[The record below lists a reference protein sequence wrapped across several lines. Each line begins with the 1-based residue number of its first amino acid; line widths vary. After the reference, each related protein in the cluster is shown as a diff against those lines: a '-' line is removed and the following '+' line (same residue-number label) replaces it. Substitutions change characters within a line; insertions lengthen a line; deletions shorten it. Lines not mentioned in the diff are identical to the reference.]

1 MKNESNTQLK
11 RSLGLSTV
19 MLSVIGM
26 VIGSGVF
33 FKPQAVYTITGGA
46 PGIGLLIWVFAG
58 LITLF
63 GGLTTAELAASI
75 PKTGGLVSWV
85 EKCFGQGLG
94 YLLGWCES
102 VVFWPANV
110 GALGTIFSIQALKLI
125 GVSDKY
131 TIPFA
136 IFMVFFLIVCNC
148 LGANVGGMI
157 GNVFTVAKLVPLA
170 VIILMA
176 FTSTQSSPENLT
188 PFIQRGDSFIAIF
201 ATGMLTCMYAY
212 DGWIHVGNAAGE
224 MKNPKKDLPKA
235 IVLGLSIVILV
246 YAVINIGY
254 LLVIPADQLANTATP
269 AADVVAKLMGGNMGA
284 KLITVGILIAVFGT
298 LNSNIMMGMRIPYAM
313 GVQNKL
319 PFSKQFAYLHPKY
332 ATPVV
337 SGIFLLAVTSIMIIS
352 GSYNS
357 LTDMCMFVI
366 WIFYTIAF
374 YGVIKL
380 RRDEPDL
387 KRPYKTP
394 LYPLIPIL
402 AILGGLFVVIIT
414 VFTQPVNAL
423 IGVGLTLLGLPIY
436 LSRKDK
442 FKDLSHLDEDS
453 KGETGDL

>member
-176 FTSTQSSPENLT
+176 FTSTQSSPENRRRLFREET
-188 PFIQRGDSFIAIF
+188 R
-201 ATGMLTCMYAY
+201 L
-212 DGWIHVGNAAGE
+212 
-224 MKNPKKDLPKA
+224 LP
-235 IVLGLSIVILV
+235 S
-246 YAVINIGY
+246 
-254 LLVIPADQLANTATP
+254 
-269 AADVVAKLMGGNMGA
+269 
-284 KLITVGILIAVFGT
+284 
-298 LNSNIMMGMRIPYAM
+298 
-313 GVQNKL
+313 L
-319 PFSKQFAYLHPKY
+319 PPE
-332 ATPVV
+332 
-337 SGIFLLAVTSIMIIS
+337 
-352 GSYNS
+352 
-357 LTDMCMFVI
+357 C
-366 WIFYTIAF
+366 
-374 YGVIKL
+374 
-380 RRDEPDL
+380 
-387 KRPYKTP
+387 
-394 LYPLIPIL
+394 
-402 AILGGLFVVIIT
+402 
-414 VFTQPVNAL
+414 
-423 IGVGLTLLGLPIY
+423 
-436 LSRKDK
+436 
-442 FKDLSHLDEDS
+442 
-453 KGETGDL
+453 